1 MDIIEKFKEYLQ
13 RKKENKLTV
22 SNISI
27 NVIEGFF
34 EQIKDIIC
42 ITDYNGK
49 IEYINNGEVY
59 NKYKML
65 KEVLLYDQDNEEI
78 YAKIIFKTIDEG
90 KFIGN
95 VQLNKDGEKVDV
107 YIASYNITS
116 RGKIF
121 IYIKDLK
128 EYFDK
133 ELELKKQ
140 LETKEEHLR
149 SKDLFIANLSHEI
162 RTPIN
167 IIVGMLYFLKSTEL
181 NDEQIEY
188 IGKLEQA
195 SNLLLEMVNNIL
207 DLTNKKENN
216 ITTNKVNFNL
226 KEFLNNLYNIFET
239 KAKEKKLQWY
249 ITTDFDTDIN
259 LYADKSRINQIFIN
273 LINNAI
279 KYTEKGY
286 VELLVKKVEENNFTY
301 KFQFC
306 VKDTGVGIKR
316 EDSLKIFTEFEQV
329 NDPTIKEK
337 DGRGMGLAIT
347 KKIIENLEGKI
358 WVESN
363 VDLGSKFYFY
373 IVVEKGTNNIGEDE
387 KQNDYE
393 EKTKKLLVDSI
404 EILQEAKKQNNIKKE
419 ISNLKDQEEKKR
431 VLLVEDN
438 EINQEITKKIIEEM
452 NTICETVLDGTQ
464 CLQRI
469 EEVGKDYYDLILM
482 DIHMPKRNGYE
493 ISRILKDNME
503 IKVPIIALTAT
514 NITDDI
520 IEKIEII

>member
-1 MDIIEKFKEYLQ
+1 
-13 RKKENKLTV
+13 
-22 SNISI
+22 
-27 NVIEGFF
+27 
-34 EQIKDIIC
+34 
-42 ITDYNGK
+42 
-49 IEYINNGEVY
+49 
-59 NKYKML
+59 
-65 KEVLLYDQDNEEI
+65 
-78 YAKIIFKTIDEG
+78 
-90 KFIGN
+90 
-95 VQLNKDGEKVDV
+95 
-107 YIASYNITS
+107 
-116 RGKIF
+116 
-121 IYIKDLK
+121 
-128 EYFDK
+128 
-133 ELELKKQ
+133 
-140 LETKEEHLR
+140 
-149 SKDLFIANLSHEI
+149 
-162 RTPIN
+162 
-167 IIVGMLYFLKSTEL
+167 MLYFLKSTQL

-207 DLTNKKENN
+207 DLTNKKENS

-239 KAKEKKLQWY
+239 KAKEKNLQWY

-286 VELLVKKVEENNFTY
+286 VELLAKKVEENNFTY

-306 VKDTGVGIKR
+306 IKDTGIGIKR